1 MKKLFWGFVLVL
13 LAIVL
18 LLFYLVDIPYSV
30 RGKGIVKPVKEW
42 GLYKAAD
49 GTLMNILEDHL
60 SGSINEYKVMEFQ
73 RGDIVGFLFNESL
86 IQDHMIREGD
96 TIAWVVSNELNLRM
110 VEKRGDLSYQQS
122 LLQVYLTGEKP
133 EAVQMALEEVELAR
147 QELETQSKLTERIQH
162 LYEQDLVSQQEY
174 ELALNDLKV
183 KQYVLEIAQS
193 NYRAIISGEKE
204 EETGV
209 IRSQIASLEY
219 QINEL
224 DKHMNAMN
232 ILSPITGNV
241 IRQRDMTGTMSDE
254 VIRVADLSSFL
265 VFVPVDAFE
274 KNYIEPGQEVII
286 RNDVNRSGITGRVA
300 GIDNSVQLINRRPK
314 VFVSVL
320 INNTEDINLLPNM
333 IVDARINTGPV
344 PPMEYLLRMSRVVYQ
359 N

>member
-1 MKKLFWGFVLVL
+1 MKRLFWGFLLIL
-13 LAIVL
+13 LATVL
-18 LLFYLVDIPYSV
+18 LLVFLVDVPYSV

-49 GTLMNILEDHL
+49 GTLMNILEDHE
-60 SGSINEYKVMEFQ
+60 SSSINEYKVMEFQ

-86 IQDHMIREGD
+86 IQDHMVRKGD
-96 TIAWVVSNELNLRM
+96 TIAWVFSNELNMRM
-110 VEKRGDLSYQQS
+110 VEKHGDLSYHQS

-133 EAVQMALEEVELAR
+133 EAVRMALEEVELAR

-162 LYEQDLVSQQEY
+162 LYEHDLVSTQEY

-183 KQYVLEIAQS
+183 KEYALEISRS
-193 NYRAIISGEKE
+193 NYHTIIAGEKE
-204 EETGV
+204 EEIGV
-209 IRSQIASLEY
+209 IRSQIAALEY

-232 ILSPITGNV
+232 ILSPISGNI

-265 VFVPVDAFE
+265 VYVPVNTFE
-274 KNYIEPGQEVII
+274 KTYIAPGQEVSI
-286 RNDVNRSGITGRVA
+286 RNNDSRSEINGYVS
-300 GIDNSVQLINRRPK
+300 GIDNSVQLINRRPM

-320 INNTEDINLLPNM
+320 INHTEGVNLLPNM

-344 PPMEYLLRMSRVVYQ
+344 TLKEYLIRKSRVVYQ